1 MNTDKLSTLSL
12 DEFIN
17 NTLYDK
23 KKGFY
28 MNKNPFGERGD
39 FITAPNISILF
50 SEMIFVWIYSLWKNF
65 KKPKKIS
72 LVELGAGNGEM
83 LFQIL
88 RTSKKFEGFL
98 NSFDFFIFEKS
109 KYLKKIQQKKLADYD
124 VNWIHKLS
132 EIPNSP
138 AIFIA
143 NEFFDALPIKQ
154 FTKIKGIWYEKYVK
168 SENKKII
175 FINKKINMK
184 KIENKFGIKISKN
197 QTFIE
202 FSPLAYNLLKKISN
216 IIKNKNGGLLIID
229 YGTTEKKMKN
239 TLQAIKNHKKV
250 NLLNQNQEVDITYN
264 LNFELIKKII
274 KKFDLS
280 LNGYTNQRKFLINL
294 GILNRAEIL
303 AKNLKFSEK
312 ANIYTRLTRLI
323 DNKLMG
329 DLFKVAF
336 ISKKKDKFKVG
347 FK

>member
-124 VNWIHKLS
+124 VNWIHELS

-138 AIFIA
+138 TIFIA

-229 YGTTEKKMKN
+229 YGTIEKKMKN